1 MDFMMSKQ
9 YQEDVLKQ
17 DLAFLF
23 PKYQNYSKVIEFAA
37 I

>member
-1 MDFMMSKQ
+1 MDFTVNKQ
-9 YQEDVLKQ
+9 YQEGVSKQ
-17 DLAFLF
+17 DSASLS